1 MSNEN
6 HWDLHYFK
14 STSYVLFILQTSHT
28 IIKKL
33 MVLSAMDNSPSF
45 SNLFCRSSQKQLSF
59 VTLKKFLVAPSVWFL
74 VWKSRVYFVYV
85 HYIRLCEFQSWKLEL
100 NYLNPILFWNK
111 LTLSAVLK
119 HSRKNLFLSY
129 W

>member
-14 STSYVLFILQTSHT
+14 SASYIRFILQTSHT

-33 MVLSAMDNSPSF
+33 IVLSAMGNSPNF

-74 VWKSRVYFVYV
+74 VWKSRVYIVYV
-85 HYIRLCEFQSWKLEL
+85 HYIRLCAFQSWKLEL
-100 NYLNPILFWNK
+100 NYLDPILFWNK

>member
-14 STSYVLFILQTSHT
+14 STSYILFILQTSHT
-28 IIKKL
+28 IIKNL
-33 MVLSAMDNSPSF
+33 MVLSAMGNSPSF

-85 HYIRLCEFQSWKLEL
+85 NYIRLCAFQSWKLEL